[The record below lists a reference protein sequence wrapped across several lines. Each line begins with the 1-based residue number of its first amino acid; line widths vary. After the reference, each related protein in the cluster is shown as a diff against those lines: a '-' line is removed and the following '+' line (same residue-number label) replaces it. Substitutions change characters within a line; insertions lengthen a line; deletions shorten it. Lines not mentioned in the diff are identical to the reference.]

1 MGELI
6 ESYLK
11 FGYNNSDSF
20 LEAIGSGIISIRDI
34 LNKISPED
42 KNKVEEESQ
51 NEDSKFLDFARSRS
65 KGIKIQGITNLM
77 VSFGKCCNPIP
88 GDGMIGFITRGRGV
102 TVHRSSCKSLPLLNE
117 ESDRLIPVEW
127 DVGRTDVFNV
137 RLRVES
143 IDRKGMLREI
153 TEVIS
158 GSNINIASVDM
169 KVKDALS
176 TAFFIIQINN
186 IKQLDRIIKKV
197 IKIPGVEN
205 VERTGI

>member
-1 MGELI
+1 M
-6 ESYLK
+6 
-11 FGYNNSDSF
+11 
-20 LEAIGSGIISIRDI
+20 
-34 LNKISPED
+34 
-42 KNKVEEESQ
+42 
-51 NEDSKFLDFARSRS
+51 
-65 KGIKIQGITNLM
+65 
-77 VSFGKCCNPIP
+77 
-88 GDGMIGFITRGRGV
+88 
-102 TVHRSSCKSLPLLNE
+102 
-117 ESDRLIPVEW
+117 IPVEW